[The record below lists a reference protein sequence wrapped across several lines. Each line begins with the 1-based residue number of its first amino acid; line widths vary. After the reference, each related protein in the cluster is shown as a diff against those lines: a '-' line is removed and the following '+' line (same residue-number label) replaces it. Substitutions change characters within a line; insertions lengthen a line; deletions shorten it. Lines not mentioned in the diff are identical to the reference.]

1 MVEHAYTA
9 VVEWRRGEAEAFTD
23 NRYSRAHLWSFD
35 GGVTVPASSAPSS
48 VRIPYSRE
56 DAVDPEEALVAALSS
71 CHMLFFLSFA
81 AKAGYVVE
89 RYRDDAS
96 GVMSP
101 NEAGRLY
108 LSRVTL
114 SPAVAFSG
122 GKLPDAAAIEALHH
136 AAHDHCYIANSV
148 RAEIAIVPKTF

>member
-1 MVEHAYTA
+1 MVEHVYTA
-9 VVEWRRGEAEAFTD
+9 AVEWRRGEGEAFTD
-23 NRYSRAHLWSFD
+23 NRYGRGHLWTFD
-35 GGVTVPASSAPSS
+35 GGVSVPASSAPSS
-48 VRIPYSRE
+48 VRVPYSRE

-81 AKAGYVVE
+81 AKAGYVVD

-96 GVMSP
+96 GTMAP
-101 NEAGRLY
+101 NESGRLH

-114 SPAVAFSG
+114 APAVAFSG
-122 GKLPDAAAIEALHH
+122 ESQPDAPAIEALHH

-148 RAEIAIVPKTF
+148 RAEIVIEPRTF